1 MDAAAGWSVTRQR
14 LRRASVPWLL
24 VWAVTWIANGTDAQS
39 PVVETRNLQSLLQL
53 RGDDEGHSLTIES
66 ASLELETL
74 PDEGRR
80 LTFEGDVHVRQG
92 DLELR
97 SDRLEADYPP
107 QESEPSRL
115 IASGSVQVDQPGQ
128 RAFCAVA
135 EYVREDDRLI
145 CRGGARLVQGCD
157 VVAGESIEFDLSSN
171 RVRVVGAARVVIAP
185 REQGGEDCLPAAGAT
200 GQLP

>member
-1 MDAAAGWSVTRQR
+1 VRADRS
-14 LRRASVPWLL
+14 RRTPIPWLVL
-24 VWAVTWIANGTDAQS
+24 AAVLWTADGTHAEPPIAEARDL
-39 PVVETRNLQSLLQL
+39 ESLLQL
-53 RGDDEGHSLTIES
+53 RGDQEGHSLTIES
-66 ASLELETL
+66 ASLELQTL

-80 LTFEGDVHVRQG
+80 LTFEGAVHVQQG

-115 IASGSVQVDQPGQ
+115 VASGSVQVDQPGQ

-135 EYVREDDRLI
+135 EYFSDQDTLT

-171 RVRVVGAARVVIAP
+171 RVRVIGAARVVIAP
-185 REQGGEDCLPAAGAT
+185 REQGGDCLPASSAT
-200 GQLP
+200 GVLP

>member
-1 MDAAAGWSVTRQR
+1 VSGHRV
-14 LRRASVPWLL
+14 RRTPIPWLML
-24 VWAVTWIANGTDAQS
+24 AAVMGTAS
-39 PVVETRNLQSLLQL
+39 ATSAEPPVSEARDLKSLLQL
-53 RGDDEGHSLTIES
+53 RGDEEGHSLTIES
-66 ASLELETL
+66 ESLELQTL

-80 LTFEGDVHVRQG
+80 LTFVGAVHVQQG
-92 DLELR
+92 DLKLR

-115 IASGSVQVDQPGQ
+115 VASGSVQVDQPGQ
-128 RAFCAVA
+128 RAFCDVA
-135 EYVREDDRLI
+135 EYARDQDRLT

-185 REQGGEDCLPAAGAT
+185 REQGGDCLPASSAT
-200 GQLP
+200 GVLP